1 MKNNFITS
9 TNLYLFI
16 SLTLIFLNFFFIDY
30 VNDNLT
36 ILVLIFFVVF
46 FGLPHGALDT
56 LLAKKNNLYKNLLS
70 FIYFNLIYLSITI
83 LTFFLWLMY
92 PIFSLSLFLIISIF
106 HFSEDWKKEV
116 DIFQRLSISTSII
129 SLTILFHQDSVD
141 SVFFSIT
148 QSYQVSYITNF
159 FYYLGYISLPTM
171 ALILLLNLNKRGIC
185 LNIIT
190 IIVTAIMLNPLIYFL
205 CYFCFY
211 HSVKNFKE
219 SKKILFPNNKIL
231 QRKVLF
237 INLLFTII
245 ISIIAFNFF
254 LISNSLE
261 DKLLKITFI
270 GLASL
275 TVPHMLLKAYINHRN
290 R

>member
-1 MKNNFITS
+1 MKNNIFTDS
-9 TNLYLFI
+9 NLYLFSSI
-16 SLTLIFLNFFFIDY
+16 IIIFLNFFFIDY
-30 VNDNLT
+30 ASNNH
-36 ILVLIFFVVF
+36 ILLLLIFFVVF
-46 FGLPHGALDT
+46 LGLPHGAMDT
-56 LLAKKNNLYKNLLS
+56 LYAKKNNLYNS
-70 FIYFNLIYLSITI
+70 VSGFIYFNLIYLLIAI
-83 LTFFLWLMY
+83 ITFFLWLMY

>member
-1 MKNNFITS
+1 MKKNFITS

-56 LLAKKNNLYKNLLS
+56 LLAKKNKLYKNLLS